1 MEIFTISARRL
12 SFFNF
17 LRFIEKE
24 KPDLIILCGDILN
37 YANIHNLDRFLRKIH
52 RRAKTRIVAVMGN
65 HDFWIIRKNRKT
77 GESWGL
83 IAAYSK
89 ALSKYGDILLWDK
102 PYIHDDFIIVG
113 IPGWYDF
120 SYAPFELGFRW
131 EDFMRGSLGG
141 EYWNDFRYVSFE
153 KDPEEVTRIH
163 LEKLRE
169 QLNKISPNRTTM
181 VILHFIPLRNFLVYN
196 GDPYHDYWNAYSGS
210 SKLGDLV
217 LSANVGISRVFF
229 GHHSYKKLARK
240 KLVVNNVVFESVDI
254 SKGIEAAVLMEIYL
268 EWGVSCFSWC

>member
-1 MEIFTISARRL
+1 MDKPYGGIQVKKSNIVWVIGDGILKILACGDIHYPREEAL
-12 SFFNF
+12 FFNF

-37 YANIHNLDRFLRKIH
+37 YANIHNLDKFLRKIH

-89 ALSKYGDILLWDK
+89 ALCKYGDILLWDK

-120 SYAPFELGFRW
+120 SYAPFELGFR
-131 EDFMRGSLGG
+131 
-141 EYWNDFRYVSFE
+141 
-153 KDPEEVTRIH
+153 
-163 LEKLRE
+163 
-169 QLNKISPNRTTM
+169 
-181 VILHFIPLRNFLVYN
+181 
-196 GDPYHDYWNAYSGS
+196 
-210 SKLGDLV
+210 
-217 LSANVGISRVFF
+217 
-229 GHHSYKKLARK
+229 
-240 KLVVNNVVFESVDI
+240 
-254 SKGIEAAVLMEIYL
+254 
-268 EWGVSCFSWC
+268 